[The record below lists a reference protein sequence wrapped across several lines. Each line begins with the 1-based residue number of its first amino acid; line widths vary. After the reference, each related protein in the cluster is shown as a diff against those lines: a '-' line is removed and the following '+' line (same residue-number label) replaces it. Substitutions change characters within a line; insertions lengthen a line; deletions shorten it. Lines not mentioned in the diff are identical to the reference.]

1 MLIEDLS
8 IAQWALAAIQDGLSA
23 NAGLQQFREQ
33 GGHVAT
39 QTWFRVTAELQAS
52 LAGREGVYDEPTNR
66 IPTAGEIQHWTTQ
79 TAKGYIQQVEVLARD
94 RDTGEV
100 ISIPFSLTGR
110 TLRSRHAALKEALSI
125 YSDDNAK
132 RYNQQILGAVY
143 TGTYQA
149 VPEAG

>member
-1 MLIEDLS
+1 M
-8 IAQWALAAIQDGLSA
+8 
-23 NAGLQQFREQ
+23 
-33 GGHVAT
+33 
-39 QTWFRVTAELQAS
+39 
-52 LAGREGVYDEPTNR
+52 
-66 IPTAGEIQHWTTQ
+66 
-79 TAKGYIQQVEVLARD
+79 LARD

-110 TLRSRHAALKEALSI
+110 TLRSRHAVLKEALSI

-143 TGTYQA
+143 TGTYEA